1 MLAPSINIKQA
12 CSPDRLPGTAPIG
25 IRVTGLALCMK
36 NTASDALL
44 AVSGAVA
51 PAFQLWNGPFSLTW
65 EPYHTEGLDTLLR
78 TLRFVRS
85 ITTLG
90 EDYGLIILASGDV
103 RHTRCIHL
111 SQFEF
116 PLSQ

>member
-44 AVSGAVA
+44 AVSGAVS
-51 PAFQLWNGPFSLTW
+51 PAFQL
-65 EPYHTEGLDTLLR
+65 
-78 TLRFVRS
+78 
-85 ITTLG
+85 
-90 EDYGLIILASGDV
+90 
-103 RHTRCIHL
+103 
-111 SQFEF
+111 
-116 PLSQ
+116 